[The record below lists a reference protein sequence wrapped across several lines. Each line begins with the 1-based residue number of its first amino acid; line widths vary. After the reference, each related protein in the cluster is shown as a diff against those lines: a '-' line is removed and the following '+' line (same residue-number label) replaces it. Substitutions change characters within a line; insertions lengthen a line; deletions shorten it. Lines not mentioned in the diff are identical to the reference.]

1 MFFFHGLS
9 SDLIMHA
16 WLINN
21 LLRERRAMFLFK
33 VVRMILYLYFHFSI
47 NPKIKLWLFQ
57 VTSREEMIIHIY
69 AYIYMHIY
77 VIFVYIYISMQYNYI
92 TFFFEPVCCYASQA
106 ELELL
111 PQPLDLRIL
120 LLQPLHF
127 CDFRCTLP
135 CHTIRN
141 IFKLFFNDSYVASNS
156 PTTKIWILWWTS
168 WQIPLKMVYTNERFS
183 ETPDS

>member
-1 MFFFHGLS
+1 MSLLNSQDFGGILQSAIMFFFHGLS

-77 VIFVYIYISMQYNYI
+77 VMFVYIYISFQYNYI
-92 TFFFEPVCCYASQA
+92 TFFLSQCVA
-106 ELELL
+106 MHPRLNLNSCLSLL
-111 PQPLDLRIL
+111 TSEFSCFNPFTSAISGA
-120 LLQPLHF
+120 H
-127 CDFRCTLP
+127 CHATL
-135 CHTIRN
+135 
-141 IFKLFFNDSYVASNS
+141 
-156 PTTKIWILWWTS
+156 
-168 WQIPLKMVYTNERFS
+168 
-183 ETPDS
+183 